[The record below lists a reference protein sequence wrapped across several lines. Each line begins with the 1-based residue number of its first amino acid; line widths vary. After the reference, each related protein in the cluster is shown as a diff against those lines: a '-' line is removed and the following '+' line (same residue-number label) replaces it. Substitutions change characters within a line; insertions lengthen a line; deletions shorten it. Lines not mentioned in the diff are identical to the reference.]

1 MRRASLSA
9 ATASEAPRMLA
20 ELAALVEQESYSSDL
35 PALHSCADLVAE
47 LGTQVLGRA
56 PRRPEPEGRPHLLWP
71 GSGNGDVLVLGHFDT
86 VWPTG
91 TLARWPFAVDG
102 GRATGPGVFDMKAGI
117 VQLFAALR
125 LLPSPERVAVL
136 LTSDEE
142 IGAPSSRALIEDTA
156 RGCRAV
162 LVPEPSADGAL
173 KTARKGIGIYRLD
186 VGGRAA
192 HAGLEPEKGINA
204 TVEVARQVLRIAALG
219 DSAEGTSVTPTLL
232 SGGSSM
238 NTVPEHAS
246 VQVDVRAWSAAELH
260 RVDTALRALKPV
272 AAGARLELD
281 GGINRYALESAHSA
295 ELFASAAQEARAL
308 GLAPLRG
315 EAVGGGSDGNFTA
328 GLGVPTLDG
337 LGAVGDHAHAPGE
350 YVDLSAMPQRAALL
364 AALIGR
370 LLETGR
376 EAAR

>member
-1 MRRASLSA
+1 MRRASLLA
-9 ATASEAPRMLA
+9 AAAAQAPRMRA
-20 ELAALVEQESYSSDL
+20 ELAALVERESYSSDL

-47 LGTQVLGRA
+47 LGTRALGSP
-56 PRRPEPEGRPHLLWP
+56 PRRLESAGRPHLLWP
-71 GSGNGDVLVLGHFDT
+71 GSGTGDVLVLGHFDT

-102 GRATGPGVFDMKAGI
+102 DRVTGPGVFDMKAGI

-125 LLPSPERVAVL
+125 LLPSTEGVAVL

-142 IGAPSSRALIEDTA
+142 LGAPSSRALIEDTA

-173 KTARKGIGIYRLD
+173 KTARKGIGTYRLD

-192 HAGLEPEKGINA
+192 HAGLEPHKGVNA

-219 DSAEGTSVTPTLL
+219 DCAAGTSVTPTVL

-246 VQVDVRAWSAAELH
+246 VRVDVRAWSAAELE
-260 RVDTALRALKPV
+260 RVDAALRALERV

-281 GGINRYALESAHSA
+281 GGINRYALESAYSA
-295 ELFASAAQEARAL
+295 HLFASAVREARAL

-315 EAVGGGSDGNFTA
+315 AAVGGGSDGNLTA

-350 YVDLSAMPQRAALL
+350 YADLSAMPQRAALL

-370 LLETGR
+370 LLGTGSG
-376 EAAR
+376 AAR